1 MSTRSIRT
9 TGFAAPMQDDPAR
22 QAGMPA
28 LIATLALGLSIALV
42 LAVTMTAA
50 RAAHLF

>member
-1 MSTRSIRT
+1 
-9 TGFAAPMQDDPAR
+9 
-22 QAGMPA
+22 MPA